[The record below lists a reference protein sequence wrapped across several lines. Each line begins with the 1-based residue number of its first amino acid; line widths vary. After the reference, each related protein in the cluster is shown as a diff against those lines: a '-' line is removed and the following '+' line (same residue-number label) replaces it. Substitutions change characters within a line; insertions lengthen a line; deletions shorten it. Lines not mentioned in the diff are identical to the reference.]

1 MTWKLSL
8 TNPDRTNGLGANRA
22 VTGSRRGEDGINTPT
37 SPSVG
42 LLFVTKDR
50 GVLVIVGILKIMS
63 AAIQFPC
70 RNCQRRPQP
79 YQPSI
84 KCKHSMQDDQKKIQA
99 RRRMKN
105 FLTPILLRCNLRFG
119 QREEV
124 FIFINSLTVFLRTFI
139 TAFVFL
145 VEFKSKFCRC
155 QSP

>member
-79 YQPSI
+79 STLNQV
-84 KCKHSMQDDQKKIQA
+84 QAFNA
-99 RRRMKN
+99 RRSEKN
-105 FLTPILLRCNLRFG
+105 TGPPTHEELFDTNLASLQFTIWAKRGSIHIYKFANG
-119 QREEV
+119 L
-124 FIFINSLTVFLRTFI
+124 FANIHNSLCIFG
-139 TAFVFL
+139 
-145 VEFKSKFCRC
+145 
-155 QSP
+155 